1 MYGKLNYYIGARAKE
16 EGRRSLFPSVDVS
29 SSCFGLILLHGFSD
43 RKLTPLLNLHFQFC
57 RNPQAICSG
66 QYSYSLMWVT
76 GMFSWV
82 EVVQS
87 HPEYSV
93 NLDKIADGDMGYE
106 EFIDATSDI
115 LGSSDDDKIERR
127 SNFKLAVD
135 AIGLA

>member
-1 MYGKLNYYIGARAKE
+1 MKGVCMYGKLNYYIGARAKE
-16 EGRRSLFPSVDVS
+16 EGRRSLFPSVD
-29 SSCFGLILLHGFSD
+29 
-43 RKLTPLLNLHFQFC
+43 FC